1 MKSPK
6 EMSRNELLEL
16 AALDA
21 YGLLDEFEID
31 LFAAAYDEALPELQ
45 DEVMEF
51 QALLAGDRTLLTA
64 EEPVA
69 MLRQRVLDR
78 VAEAIEK
85 QAPIATIGPRVQT
98 VEPAKRERLVVGNG
112 GQLWRAAAFVLAAA
126 SIVMAY
132 FYTEA
137 YRNNHEIAMLAID
150 KNTNAQLESEIGPTF
165 KDFLFAKNIEEIDLV
180 PTSSRSGARG
190 TVLINRETAQ
200 AFVVFEGLP
209 RTATV
214 GYTLRV
220 VDASG
225 DIDEIQAFQSTGGLG
240 GVLLSELTSS
250 MLAAVTW
257 EITDQATGDV
267 ILRGT

>member
-6 EMSRNELLEL
+6 EMSRIELLEL

-31 LFAAAYDEALPELQ
+31 LFAAGFDQSLPELQ
-45 DEVMEF
+45 DEAMEL
-51 QALLAGDRTLLTA
+51 QAALAADQSLLTG
-64 EEPVA
+64 EEPLST
-69 MLRQRVLDR
+69 LRQRVLDR

-85 QAPIATIGPRVQT
+85 QAPIATIGPRPLS
-98 VEPAKRERLVVGNG
+98 VERTHRQRQAVGSSA
-112 GQLWRAAAFVLAAA
+112 QLWRAAAFVLAAA

-165 KDFLFAKNIEEIDLV
+165 KEFLFASNVDQVDLV
-180 PTSSRSGARG
+180 PTAANGAARG
-190 TVLINRETAQ
+190 SVLVNRETAQ
-200 AFVVFEGLP
+200 AFVVFDGLP
-209 RTATV
+209 RTASI
-214 GYTLRV
+214 GYTIRV
-220 VDASG
+220 VDSTGEAE
-225 DIDEIQAFQSTGGLG
+225 EIQAFQSFGGLG
-240 GVLLSELTSS
+240 GVLLKDLSSS
-250 MLAAVTW
+250 MLAAVSW
-257 EITDQATGDV
+257 EITDQSTGAV